1 MDLTQP
7 ARTVA
12 VTARS
17 RSRFARLRL
26 HSPGHRPS
34 RLLVPA
40 AQYTRQSD
48 HPCYDADL
56 SMELLGRTCELP
68 DSKRDLI
75 ALPAEYRHALCALV
89 SQAKNN
95 QIAR

>member
-17 RSRFARLRL
+17 KSRFARLRL
-26 HSPGHRPS
+26 CYPSHQPS
-34 RLLVPA
+34 RFLRPA
-40 AQYTRQSD
+40 AQQPRQAD

-68 DSKRDLI
+68 DSKRELI
-75 ALPAEYRHALCALV
+75 ALLTEYRHALCALV
-89 SQAKNN
+89 SQVNN
-95 QIAR
+95 QTAR